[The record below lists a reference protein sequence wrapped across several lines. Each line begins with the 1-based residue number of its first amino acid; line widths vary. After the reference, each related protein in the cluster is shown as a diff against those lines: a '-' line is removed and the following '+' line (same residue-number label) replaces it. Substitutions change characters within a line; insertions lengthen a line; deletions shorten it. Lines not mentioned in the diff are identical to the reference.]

1 MSATDIDENQKASLI
16 TYHCIQA
23 LCVATSL
30 LFSYITYRVVKISK
44 CSDPI
49 FIIMLTLLQLSLVAN
64 ILFFQFQVRIIK
76 SDIDNPNIP
85 WTTYYCSNATYTF
98 APAIL
103 LALATVLN
111 TSKWIYFNWRV
122 KNLKYLDLKDEKQ
135 ILLAQNALLV
145 KQRRLNIATGLIFIV
160 IITTSI
166 YYMALGCS
174 ASYK

>member
-1 MSATDIDENQKASLI
+1 MGSTDVDADQKATLI

-23 LCVATSL
+23 LCVATCL
-30 LFSYITYRVVKISK
+30 LFSYITYRVIKISK

-49 FIIMLTLLQLSLVAN
+49 FIMMLILLQLSLIAN

-76 SDIDNPNIP
+76 SESEIP
-85 WTTYYCSNATYTF
+85 WSTYYCSNATYNY

-111 TSKWIYFNWRV
+111 ASKWIYFNWRV